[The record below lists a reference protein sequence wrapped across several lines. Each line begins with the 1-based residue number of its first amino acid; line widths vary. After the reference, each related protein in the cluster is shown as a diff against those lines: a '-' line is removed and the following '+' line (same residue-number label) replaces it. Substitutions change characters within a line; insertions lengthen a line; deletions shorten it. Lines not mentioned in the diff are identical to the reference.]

1 MAEGKADERVVAT
14 VQVRNHSSGGRAGV
28 GLGLEKHFD
37 GKLGQLGDGLDVGSD
52 RQHYLL

>member
-14 VQVRNHSSGGRAGV
+14 VQVRSHGSGGRAGV
-28 GLGLEKHFD
+28 GLGLEKYFD